1 MARFSRNFGLTSTTR
16 VLDVGGEIFN
26 WTLLPFIPSLVI
38 ANLDSTARP
47 TVVCDA
53 RHLPF
58 KDKSF
63 DIVYSNSVIEHV
75 GDWKSQCLFAAECRR
90 VGKSYYVQT
99 PNRWFPVEPH
109 WIGLF
114 IHWMPER
121 SKYLFARFLTVRGLW
136 ERPNRKYCE
145 ELLAQTRL
153 LTAREMQ
160 ELFRDAWISRERLAG
175 LTKSIVAECLNHES
189 PRPA

>member
-1 MARFSRNFGLTSTTR
+1 MACFSRNFKLNSATR
-16 VLDVGGEIFN
+16 VLDVGGEPFN
-26 WTLLPFIPSLVI
+26 WTLLSFRPSLVI
-38 ANLDSTARP
+38 VNLDPTHRP

-75 GDWKSQCLFAAECRR
+75 GDWKAQCLFAAECRR

-109 WIGLF
+109 WIGFF
-114 IHWMPER
+114 IHWMPQR
-121 SKYLFARFLTVRGLW
+121 SRYLFARFFTVRGLM
-136 ERPNRKYCE
+136 ERPRREWCE
-145 ELLAQTRL
+145 EFLAQTRL
-153 LTAREMQ
+153 LTVREMR
-160 ELFRDAWISRERLAG
+160 ELFPDASISRERLAG
-175 LTKSIVAECLNHES
+175 LTKSIIAEGNL
-189 PRPA
+189 